1 MVLQELGQVARDVLT
16 VRQVFAD
23 PVERDGVTLV
33 PVARV
38 GGGGGGGRGPGGG
51 EEGEGGGLGMVA
63 RPVGAF
69 VMAGGTVTW
78 RPAVDVNRVVTAA
91 AAVLC
96 LALLR
101 RRRRRG

>member
-1 MVLQELGQVARDVLT
+1 MVFAELGGVARDVLT
-16 VRQVFAD
+16 VRQVFGE

-33 PVARV
+33 PVAAV
-38 GGGGGGGRGPGGG
+38 GGGGGGGRGPAD
-51 EEGEGGGLGMVA
+51 EGEGGGFGMAA

-69 VMAGGTVTW
+69 VIAGGRVSW
-78 RPAVDVNRVVTAA
+78 RPAVDVNRVVTAV

-101 RRRRRG
+101 RRRRR